1 MSEVDLEKV
10 EGRRARAA
18 AWMNNQDP
26 PEGAGERAA
35 WLVITG
41 DVPAL
46 IAELEQIRHDRAR
59 LKTDRIM
66 SVVFG
71 HHGDAPKP
79 FALLTSTREPVAL
92 GAEFPDGAVAMRL
105 ENNLGW
111 QTWSDGGAQGIV
123 DRARASTGTEY
134 IVLWLSDELEPL
146 AEMEAQ
152 LDQERA
158 VNEAL
163 RTEHHEEFKQ
173 FERLRDHAFAEMEE
187 VIQDLRQDLQRHSD
201 ARIVETRARC
211 RAEQVQFTHSMFA
224 YPHLLLWHALFDGT
238 RLCRCWHSREMR
250 GDRRAVDGG

>member
-1 MSEVDLEKV
+1 MGEVDLEKV

-18 AWMNNQDP
+18 AWMNGQDP

-46 IAELEQIRHDRAR
+46 IAELEQIRHDRDK

-123 DRARASTGTEY
+123 DRARDSTGTEY
-134 IVLWLSDELEPL
+134 IVLWLSDELDPL
-146 AEMEAQ
+146 AGLEAQ
-152 LDQERA
+152 LE
-158 VNEAL
+158 EA
-163 RTEHHEEFKQ
+163 
-173 FERLRDHAFAEMEE
+173 EE
-187 VIQDLRQDLQRHSD
+187 VIRILREVLQRHSD
-201 ARIVETRARC
+201 ARITETRARMH
-211 RAEQVQFTHSMFA
+211 AEQVQFTHSIFA
-224 YPHLLLWHALFDGT
+224 YPHLFLWHALFDGT

-250 GDRRAVDGG
+250 EHARAVDGG

>member
-1 MSEVDLEKV
+1 MAEVDLEKV

-18 AWMNNQDP
+18 AWMNGQDP

-35 WLVITG
+35 WLVVTG

-46 IAELEQIRHDRAR
+46 IAELEQIRCDRDK
-59 LKTDRIM
+59 LKTDRLM

-123 DRARASTGTEY
+123 DRARDSTGTEY
-134 IVLWLSDELEPL
+134 IVLWLSDELDSL
-146 AEMEAQ
+146 AGLEAQ
-152 LDQERA
+152 LGEEQEACRI
-158 VNEAL
+158 L
-163 RTEHHEEFKQ
+163 RE
-173 FERLRDHAFAEMEE
+173 
-187 VIQDLRQDLQRHSD
+187 DLQRHSD
-201 ARIVETRARC
+201 ARIIETRARMH
-211 RAEQVQFTHSMFA
+211 AEQVQFTHSMLA
-224 YPHLLLWHALFDGT
+224 YPHLFLWHALFDGT
-238 RLCRCWHSREMR
+238 PLCRCWHSREMR
-250 GDRRAVDGG
+250 GDRRAVDDG